1 MTAQERAQ
9 AKRNA
14 QRRERRRLLRL
25 HRFEDDARRRGFL
38 LLGGIDEVGRG
49 PLAGPVVAGCV
60 VADGPLMI
68 RGLDDSKR
76 VKPQLRLELAEIIK
90 TRVVAWAIGEAS
102 VAEID
107 SLNIY
112 RASILAMERAI
123 AALCAQPDYLL
134 TDAVRI
140 RSFAGEQ
147 LPVVKGDAK
156 CATVAAASIIAKVH
170 RDSLLVELDTAYP
183 RYGFAEHKGY
193 ATPQH
198 LRALREH
205 GPCEMH
211 RRNWWHVQESL
222 TLFGQL
228 SAADLGDAVCE

>member
-1 MTAQERAQ
+1 MTPEERAA

-25 HRFEDDARRRGFL
+25 HRFEDEARRRGFL

-76 VKPQLRLELAEIIK
+76 VKPELRVELAEIIK

-107 SLNIY
+107 TLNIY

-123 AALCAQPDYLL
+123 AALRAQPEYLL

-140 RSFAGEQ
+140 RSFGGEQ
-147 LPVVKGDAK
+147 LPIIKGDAK

-170 RDSLLVELDTAYP
+170 RDRLLVELDAAFP

-193 ATPQH
+193 GTPQH

-205 GPCEMH
+205 GPCELH
-211 RRNWWHVQESL
+211 RRNWWRVQESL

-228 SAADLGDAVCE
+228 SADDLGDAVGE